1 MEPTKKNIENLSNE
15 QLAMMF
21 RPVPQ
26 NETTWAERHQ
36 QIGMLFFGLPLLT
49 LFFWFLFT

>member
-15 QLAMMF
+15 QLAMMS
-21 RPVPQ
+21 RPVLQ
-26 NETTWAERHQ
+26 NETTWAERYQ
-36 QIGMLFFGLPLLT
+36 QINLLLFGLPLLA